1 MNSTALR
8 EHCARE
14 LPATLEM
21 LRQMVAINSFTE
33 NPDGI
38 NRLGKLTAECFAPLG
53 FTPLSVQAADERF
66 GRHLVMKSPPV
77 SGAPTIALISHLDTV
92 YTAEEE
98 ARNDFRWR
106 EDGARIYGP
115 GTNDIKGGT
124 ALLHLTLSGLRA
136 CAKNVFAQ
144 TNWVV
149 LLNACEEVISADF
162 GNVCRAHLPAN
173 ALAALIFEG
182 DGDDH
187 DGCSLV
193 SARKGRATFTIE
205 VEGRGA
211 HAGGQHEH
219 GANAVV
225 QLARIV
231 SEISNLTDYARGL
244 TVNVGSLHGGTV
256 ANRVPHFASAEVE
269 MRAFDSAIYAEAKRR
284 ILAHGGAGDLCSA
297 SADAHRCRI
306 AVALGHETA
315 PWPVNPATEKLLAL
329 WQASGRDLGLE
340 VRADPRGGLS
350 DGNVLWDAFPTVDG
364 LGPRGQDCHCS
375 ERSADGSKVQEWV
388 DVTSFVPKAVLNA
401 AAIARLR
408 GLTGS

>member
-1 MNSTALR
+1 
-8 EHCARE
+8 
-14 LPATLEM
+14 
-21 LRQMVAINSFTE
+21 MVAINSFTE

-53 FTPLSVQAADERF
+53 FTPLFVPAADARF
-66 GRHLVMKSPPV
+66 GCHLVMKSTPIP
-77 SGAPTIALISHLDTV
+77 GGPTIALISHLDTV

-98 ARNDFRWR
+98 ERNDFHWR
-106 EDGARIYGP
+106 EERPRIYGP

-124 ALLHLTLSGLRA
+124 ALLHLTLSGLRV
-136 CAKNVFAQ
+136 CAENVFAQ

-149 LLNACEEVISADF
+149 LLNASEEVVSADF
-162 GNVCRAHLPAN
+162 GNVCRAHLPAD
-173 ALAALIFEG
+173 ALAALIFEA
-182 DGDDH
+182 DGDDA

-231 SEISNLTDYARGL
+231 SEISNLTDHARGL
-244 TVNVGSLHGGTV
+244 TVNIGSLHGGTV

-269 MRAFDSAIYAEAKRR
+269 MRAFDSATYAEAKRR
-284 ILAHGGAGDLCSA
+284 ILAHAGAGDLCSA

-306 AVALGHETA
+306 AISLDHETG
-315 PWPVNPATEKLLAL
+315 PWPANPGTEKLLAL
-329 WQASGRDLGLE
+329 WQASGRGLGIE
-340 VRADPRGGLS
+340 VRTEQRGGLS

-364 LGPRGQDCHCS
+364 LGPRGQNCHCS
-375 ERSADGSKVQEWV
+375 EQSADGSKVPEWV
-388 DVTSFVPKAVLNA
+388 DATSFVPKAMLNA
-401 AAIARLR
+401 TAIARLR
-408 GLTGS
+408 VQEAAE

>member
-1 MNSTALR
+1 MNSMALR

-38 NRLGKLTAECFAPLG
+38 NRLGELTAECFAPLG
-53 FTPLSVQAADERF
+53 FTPLFVQAADARF
-66 GRHLVMKSPPV
+66 GRHLVMKSPSV
-77 SGAPTIALISHLDTV
+77 SGAPTVALISHLDTV
-92 YTAEEE
+92 YPAGEE

-124 ALLHLTLSGLRA
+124 ALLHLTLGGLRA
-136 CAKNVFAQ
+136 CAENVFAR

-149 LLNACEEVISADF
+149 LLNACEEVNSADF
-162 GNVCRAHLPAN
+162 GKVCRAHLPADT
-173 ALAALIFEG
+173 LAALIFEG
-182 DGDDH
+182 DGDED
-187 DGCSLV
+187 DGCALV
-193 SARKGRATFTIE
+193 SARKGRATFTLE

-219 GANAVV
+219 GANAIV

-231 SEISNLTDYARGL
+231 SEIANLTDYASGL

-269 MRAFDSAIYAEAKRR
+269 MRAFDAATYAEAKRR
-284 ILAHGGAGDLCSA
+284 ILAHHGAGDLRSA
-297 SADAHRCRI
+297 SEDALPCRI
-306 AVALGHETA
+306 AVALGRETG
-315 PWPVNPATEKLLAL
+315 PWPVNPGTEKLIAL
-329 WQASGRDLGLE
+329 WQSAGRDTGLE
-340 VRADPRGGLS
+340 VRAEPRGGLS
-350 DGNVLWDAFPTVDG
+350 DGNVLWDAFPTLDG
-364 LGPRGQDCHCS
+364 LGPRGQNCHCS
-375 ERSADGSKVQEWV
+375 EQSADGSKVQEWV
-388 DVTSFVPKAVLNA
+388 DATSFVPKAVLNA
-401 AAIARLR
+401 TAIA
-408 GLTGS
+408 GIVTASV

>member
-38 NRLGKLTAECFAPLG
+38 NRLGKMTAECFAPLG
-53 FTPLSVQAADERF
+53 FTPLPVQAADARF

-77 SGAPTIALISHLDTV
+77 TGAPTIALISHLDTV

-98 ARNDFRWR
+98 ERNDFRWR
-106 EDGARIYGP
+106 EEGPRIYGP

-124 ALLHLTLSGLRA
+124 ALLHLTLSGLCA
-136 CAKNVFAQ
+136 CSEKVFAQ

-162 GNVCRAHLPAN
+162 GNLCRTHLPADT
-173 ALAALIFEG
+173 LATLIFEG
-182 DGDDH
+182 DGDDY
-187 DGCSLV
+187 DGFSLV
-193 SARKGRATFTIE
+193 SARKGRAAFTIE

-211 HAGGQHEH
+211 HAGGQHAH

-225 QLARIV
+225 QLARLV
-231 SEISNLTDYARGL
+231 SEIAKLTDYARGL

-269 MRAFDSAIYAEAKRR
+269 MRAFDSASYAEAKRR
-284 ILAHGGAGDLCSA
+284 ILALDGAGDLRSA
-297 SADAHRCRI
+297 SADAHPCRI
-306 AVALGHETA
+306 TVAIGHESG
-315 PWPVNPATEKLLAL
+315 PWPVNPGTEKLLAL
-329 WQASGRDLGLE
+329 WQASGRDLGME
-340 VRADPRGGLS
+340 VCVEQRGGLS
-350 DGNVLWDAFPTVDG
+350 DGNVLWDAYPTVDG
-364 LGPRGQDCHCS
+364 LGPRGQNCHCS
-375 ERSADGSKVQEWV
+375 EQSADGSKVQEWV
-388 DVTSFVPKAVLNA
+388 DVTSFVPKAALNA
-401 AAIARLR
+401 TAIARLR
-408 GLTGS
+408 G